1 MKLLT
6 ERSEEKFWSSFNF
19 FNSFFYIYK
28 SAGCRQSIFFTHI
41 ANKLFFSH
49 TFGSKLFLGVNLANK
64 LFFYEKTIPPP
75 GIKWSAPKRHL
86 SGCLGP
92 RLYEA
97 VGLGGGGVLLLPYP
111 QSQPNSAWW
120 GRSPRVPF
128 DKGGYSFVPLT
139 LGVLGR
145 IKGTVSL
152 YYNGRIWVQP
162 TKRPLFQ
169 GPPPPAWIRVDAHP
183 HFQQQER

>member
-75 GIKWSAPKRHL
+75 PGIKWSAPNTHPCIEKGTHRTQVA
-86 SGCLGP
+86 SRQRYGTYLG
-92 RLYEA
+92 
-97 VGLGGGGVLLLPYP
+97 V
-111 QSQPNSAWW
+111 
-120 GRSPRVPF
+120 F
-128 DKGGYSFVPLT
+128 GYSRYPRYQ
-139 LGVLGR
+139 G
-145 IKGTVSL
+145 IK
-152 YYNGRIWVQP
+152 
-162 TKRPLFQ
+162 F
-169 GPPPPAWIRVDAHP
+169 RVIPCPGYHS
-183 HFQQQER
+183 

>member
-64 LFFYEKTIPPP
+64 LFFTKKPYPPP
-75 GIKWSAPKRHL
+75 EVLNGLPLIHFFSIRQSHRFGRTCA
-86 SGCLGP
+86 SGLKDTC
-92 RLYEA
+92 
-97 VGLGGGGVLLLPYP
+97 VL
-111 QSQPNSAWW
+111 N
-120 GRSPRVPF
+120 
-128 DKGGYSFVPLT
+128 FVF
-139 LGVLGR
+139 V
-145 IKGTVSL
+145 
-152 YYNGRIWVQP
+152 
-162 TKRPLFQ
+162 
-169 GPPPPAWIRVDAHP
+169 
-183 HFQQQER
+183 